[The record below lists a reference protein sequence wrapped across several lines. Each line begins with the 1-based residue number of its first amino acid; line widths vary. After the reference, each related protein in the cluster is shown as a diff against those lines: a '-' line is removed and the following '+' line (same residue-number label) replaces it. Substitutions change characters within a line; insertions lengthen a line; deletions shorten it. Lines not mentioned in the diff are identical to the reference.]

1 MNFHSVNKSHFIMKV
16 KLLLFSVLGMLSI
29 PAFSASVD
37 TVTIQSASMRKPI
50 KCVVVT
56 PEGYQSGNDKYPVV
70 YLLHGHGGNYTNWVR
85 NTATL
90 QPWADALKLI
100 VVCPD
105 GNVSSWYFDS
115 PLDTTWKYET
125 HVALEVP
132 DYIDAHYRT
141 IANRKGRAISGLS
154 MGGHGGLYL
163 GIKHKDRFGAAG
175 SMSGG
180 VDFRPFPNN
189 WHIAQ
194 RLGDYAGN
202 QAQWDKNTAFNLV
215 DDLKTGELALIVD
228 CGVEDFFIS
237 VNRNLHQKLVEKKI
251 AHDYTERPGKH
262 DWAYWN
268 NALPYQLLYFSRY
281 FHQQ

>member
-1 MNFHSVNKSHFIMKV
+1 MTVRISF
-16 KLLLFSVLGMLSI
+16 LAMLVALCQN
-29 PAFSASVD
+29 AFSARVD
-37 TVTIQSASMRKPI
+37 TVTITSASMHKPI

-56 PEGYQSGNDKYPVV
+56 PEGYSTGNQRYPVV
-70 YLLHGHGGNYTNWVR
+70 YLLHGHGGSYNNWVR
-85 NTATL
+85 STATL
-90 QPWADALKLI
+90 QPYVDALKLI

-115 PLDTTWKYET
+115 PVDTAWKYET

-141 IANRKGRAISGLS
+141 IASRNGRAITGLS

-163 GIKHKDRFGAAG
+163 GIRHKDRFGAAG
-175 SMSGG
+175 STSGG

-189 WHIAQ
+189 WNIAQ
-194 RLGDYAGN
+194 RLGTYAGN
-202 QAQWDKNTAFNLV
+202 EKQWDKNTVINAV
-215 DDLKTGELALIVD
+215 DSLKSGELALIID
-228 CGVEDFFIS
+228 CGVDDFFIT

-262 DWAYWN
+262 NWEYWN
-268 NALPYQLLYFSRY
+268 NALPYQLLYFSRF
-281 FHQQ
+281 FHQNQLKG

>member
-1 MNFHSVNKSHFIMKV
+1 MH
-16 KLLLFSVLGMLSI
+16 
-29 PAFSASVD
+29 
-37 TVTIQSASMRKPI
+37 KPI

-56 PEGYQSGNDKYPVV
+56 PEGYTTGSQRYPVV
-70 YLLHGHGGNYTNWVR
+70 YLLHGHGGSYNNWVR

-90 QPWADALKLI
+90 QPYVDALKLI

-115 PLDTTWKYET
+115 PADTAWKYET

-141 IANRKGRAISGLS
+141 VADRNGRAITGLS

-175 SMSGG
+175 STSGG
-180 VDFRPFPNN
+180 VDFRPFPGN
-189 WHIAQ
+189 WNIAQ
-194 RLGDYAGN
+194 RLGTYADN
-202 QAQWDKNTAFNLV
+202 EQQWDKNTVINVA
-215 DDLKTGELALIVD
+215 DELKSGELALIID
-228 CGVEDFFIS
+228 CGVDDFFIT
-237 VNRNLHQKLVEKKI
+237 VNRNLHRKLVEKKI

-262 DWAYWN
+262 NWDYWN
-268 NALPYQLLYFSRY
+268 NALPYQLLYFSRF
-281 FHQQ
+281 FHQQNRLNG